1 MNKKFLYF
9 LTIFFFVSNN
19 AYAYLD
25 PGTGSLII
33 QSLIGIIAA
42 CMAAVGFYWTK
53 VITVFKKVFKIKGPD
68 NHKLD

>member
-1 MNKKFLYF
+1 LKASILVVVWA
-9 LTIFFFVSNN
+9 LFFNSSA

-53 VITVFKKVFKIKGPD
+53 VITVFKKVFKIKGLD